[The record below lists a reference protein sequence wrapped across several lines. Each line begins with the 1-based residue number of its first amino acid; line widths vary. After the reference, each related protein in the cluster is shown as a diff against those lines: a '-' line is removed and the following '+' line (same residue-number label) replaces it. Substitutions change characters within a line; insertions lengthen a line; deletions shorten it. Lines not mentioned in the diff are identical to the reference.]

1 MPSISK
7 VRFTNVVYDNG
18 NKRYIDST
26 FRFDGHNGILL
37 LENGAGKTV
46 FVQTLIQAVLPHK
59 MVANRKIQETLQLSN
74 SIAHIAVEWILAEHP
89 KRRYGL
95 TAVSLFMNS
104 NNELASQRFA
114 MEYAGDAFSLARVPF
129 TLEEAGRTRPASKEE
144 MAAWCRGQAEKNMQ
158 AKFFSE
164 HDSLQNYHRYLEE
177 HYKLIASEWNKIASI
192 NSDEGGVEAYF
203 ANCRSTGE
211 LLSRL
216 LIPTVEEGLGE
227 SAGLGGGNGF
237 VEMFQG
243 QREHFKQ
250 QVRLQKRI
258 GEMQGILQELDVYND
273 VQKQQHEAEQQLW
286 QVSGRLKAGFCQLKE
301 TLAKQLA
308 ANAALEAEQEELQE
322 RLAVV
327 QRDLEACGV
336 EEGRRLW
343 QDREADWQ
351 RAFGRQQQA
360 EEKLGISRTRLD
372 NLQLARLLRD
382 EKRAGEHLAA
392 CQKELAELDRD
403 TATRELEQELQV
415 LFGGLHSWFFRH
427 EQRLAENKEACRAET
442 REKQAECDRL
452 RRTIRQKAGELE
464 ALLAEKSALEG
475 TIRSLL
481 QRQEYIEQQLF
492 PDGMHQDA
500 AFLQRKWQQETRELA
515 GNIDGYQ
522 DSIQMY
528 AQQEKETAARME
540 AWRQELARADEES
553 AAVNAQL
560 QIIETRAQ
568 AVLERLALV
577 PECVHI
583 AASARELYQ
592 RYDFLRNQL
601 GDRLVM
607 LERQWKEQQRAS
619 RLAHRFWD
627 MYQGREEFIADP
639 ALEDRLQELAGDFT
653 YLAGGSQLY
662 RELVEKD
669 REKAEALLEKY
680 PFLAAVVVTAAGE
693 KDKLAEK
700 LCAWADH
707 LQQVVFVLSEQE
719 YRSMLEG
726 NLPLGIACVAP
737 GYWKHISSRSYQEW
751 LAALQQQALEA
762 DRLEQE
768 LNEQLHGL
776 KNVLRDL
783 NGFMQL
789 NQQSLFQELSGSRQR
804 LEQQQAELRRNMDN
818 GSSLL
823 AQCRENIS
831 KYKDNIY
838 QAQLRQREVQGQL
851 SKLAEYLDLQKQ
863 QKEAIELKAQK
874 NNRLALLREQK
885 KELDEELDDLQEQL
899 ADLDRRSAKCDM
911 ELSKLR
917 DRQYYREAMA
927 ADMLADDR
935 DYDVLAG
942 SIYSLQMR
950 LNGYNTSRRELE
962 GRLQAAEKEVA
973 RLQEEL
979 LRLRENTDSVLQ
991 ERPEYPFDGE
1001 EQEKLLQREIKSLRL
1016 ALSDLSKNANELRS
1030 AADRQKG
1037 AYEHAKGQYDKRYQ
1051 AYPDFHEPLAELRR
1065 RLEEQLGDTRQ
1076 KIKLNQQ
1083 QLRQGAAE
1091 KDALDQ
1097 LRQEMELKNESL
1109 RFAAEE
1115 VAMAVADAAWQEYG
1129 SSGLREL
1136 LEPQLEEAWTLWQ
1149 LAESRR
1155 KASEKAKDG
1164 FIRFCESTLRD
1175 ERLRR
1180 RVVEGIR
1187 KKQGYLAFVAWKN
1200 DVTDTIGKII
1210 SLAESE
1216 RQEHFRHI
1224 EHMVD
1229 RMTSYIREI
1238 CHGLVELM
1246 GKTRVKAGDI
1256 YRNIFSI
1263 HISEWEEHQG
1273 RTAIRGHLS
1282 SLTEK
1287 LESQEFFLENGQE
1300 DQEKINKYLTGQL
1313 GTRRILQCV
1322 LGSNNNAV
1330 RVRCHKAISAG
1341 RLSERTYTW
1350 EESNRWS
1357 GGEMWS
1363 KNMALFLGCL
1373 NYLSEKRCP
1382 MMRTRFNNRVVVA
1395 DNPFG
1400 KASSEHVLDPVFY
1413 IARQLGF
1420 QLLAL
1425 TAHEDGSFIRKYFPV
1440 VYSCR
1445 FASLSQGRGKVLRP
1459 EMELKTAYLEEKS
1472 PGSLERLMEGE
1483 YHQEVLDFSLS

>member
-74 SIAHIAVEWILAEHP
+74 NIAHIAVEWILAEQP
-89 KRRYGL
+89 RRRYGL

-114 MEYAGDAFSLARVPF
+114 MEYAGDVFSLAKVPF
-129 TLEEAGRTRPASKEE
+129 TVAEAERTRPASKEE

-177 HYKLIASEWNKIASI
+177 HFKLIASEWNKIASI

-227 SAGLGGGNGF
+227 SAGTGSGNGF

-250 QVRLQKRI
+250 QVKLQKRI
-258 GEMQGILQELDVYND
+258 GEMQDILRELDVYNGI
-273 VQKQQHEAEQQLW
+273 QRQQYDAEQQLG
-286 QVSGRLKAGFCQLKE
+286 QVAGRLKAGFCQLKE
-301 TLAKQLA
+301 KLEKQWA
-308 ANAALEAEQEELQE
+308 VNAALDVERTALLEQ
-322 RLAVV
+322 LAVV

-336 EEGRRLW
+336 EESRLIW
-343 QDREADWQ
+343 QAKEAGWQ
-351 RAFGRQQQA
+351 QVFDRQQQT
-360 EEKLGISRTRLD
+360 EEKLCNSRTVLD
-372 NLQLARLLRD
+372 NLQLARLLQE
-382 EKRAGEHLAA
+382 EKRAGEQMEE
-392 CQKELAELDRD
+392 CQKALADLAKD
-403 TATRELEQELQV
+403 TTTQELEQGLQV
-415 LFGGLHSWFFRH
+415 LLGCLHSWFAS
-427 EQRLAENKEACRAET
+427 EEKRLADSKAACQAEAG
-442 REKQAECDRL
+442 EKQAASSRL
-452 RRTIRQKAGELE
+452 RESIEKKAQELA
-464 ALLAEKSALEG
+464 ALLAEKNMLEG
-475 TIRSLL
+475 TIKSLL
-481 QRQEYIEQQLF
+481 QQQEHIEQQLF

-500 AFLQRKWQQETRELA
+500 AFLQRKWQQENRELA
-515 GNIDGYQ
+515 KGIEEYQ
-522 DSIQMY
+522 DSIQVY
-528 AQQEKETAARME
+528 SQQAKETEDRLAE
-540 AWRQELARADEES
+540 WQSDLARIAEES

-560 QIIETRAQ
+560 QTIDTRAQ
-568 AVLERLALV
+568 AVLDRLALV
-577 PECVHI
+577 PECAHV
-583 AASARELYQ
+583 AANVKDLYQ
-592 RYDFLRNQL
+592 RYDFLKNQL
-601 GDRLVM
+601 GDKLVM
-607 LERQWKEQQRAS
+607 LERQWQEQQRAS

-627 MYQGREEFIADP
+627 MYQGREEFMADP
-639 ALEDRLQELAGDFT
+639 VLEDRLRELAGDFA
-653 YLAGGSQLY
+653 YLASGSQLY
-662 RELVEKD
+662 RELEQQDK
-669 REKAEALLEKY
+669 EKAAAVLEKY
-680 PFLAAVVVTAAGE
+680 PFLAATVVTAAG
-693 KDKLAEK
+693 DKGKLSEK
-700 LCAWADH
+700 LYAWAKN

-719 YRSMLEG
+719 YRKMLEG
-726 NLPLGIACVAP
+726 SLPSGIDCVTP
-737 GYWKHISSRSYQEW
+737 GYWENISSRSYREW
-751 LAALQQQALEA
+751 LVGLQQQALEA
-762 DRLEQE
+762 DRLEQQ
-768 LNEQLHGL
+768 LNGQLHEL
-776 KNVLRDL
+776 KNVLKDL
-783 NGFMQL
+783 NSFVQL
-789 NQQSLFQELSGSRQR
+789 NQQSLYQELSNSCQR
-804 LEQQQAELRRNMDN
+804 LEQQLAELQRQVDN
-818 GSSLL
+818 GNSLL
-823 AQCRENIS
+823 KQCRENIQ
-831 KYKDNIY
+831 KYQENINH
-838 QAQLRQREVQGQL
+838 ARLRRQELAGQL
-851 SKLAEYLDLQKQ
+851 SRLEEYLDLQKQ
-863 QKEAIELKAQK
+863 HREAIALKTQK
-874 NNRLALLREQK
+874 NTKLALQGEQK
-885 KELDEELDDLQEQL
+885 KELDKQLDVLQDQL
-899 ADLDRRSAKCDM
+899 ADLSRRLDKCDM
-911 ELSKLR
+911 ELDKLQGK
-917 DRQYYREAMA
+917 QYYKEAMA
-927 ADMLADDR
+927 AVPLADSR
-935 DYDVLAG
+935 DYVVLAE
-942 SIYSLQMR
+942 SVYNLQIK
-950 LNGYNTSRRELE
+950 LDGHNANRRELE
-962 GRLQAAEKEVA
+962 GRMQTVARELDRLQA
-973 RLQEEL
+973 EL
-979 LRLRENTDSVLQ
+979 ARLRENTDSVLQ
-991 ERPEYPFDGE
+991 EKPDYPFDGE
-1001 EQEKLLQREIKSLRL
+1001 EQEKMLQKEIRALRQEAAML
-1016 ALSDLSKNANELRS
+1016 VKEANRLRS
-1030 AADRQKG
+1030 VADRQKG
-1037 AYEHAKGQYDKRYQ
+1037 AYDHAKAQYDNRYR
-1051 AYPDFHEPLAELRR
+1051 AYPVFNELLPEMRK
-1065 RLEEQLGDTRQ
+1065 RLESKLQATEQ

-1083 QLRQGAAE
+1083 AIQKGQAE
-1091 KDALDQ
+1091 SKALDQ

-1109 RFAAEE
+1109 RFAAED
-1115 VAMAVADAAWQEYG
+1115 VAMAVADAAWQEYD
-1129 SSGLREL
+1129 SSRLRDL
-1136 LEPQLEEAWTLWQ
+1136 LEPQMEEAWQLWQ
-1149 LAESRR
+1149 LAESKRR
-1155 KASEKAKDG
+1155 ASEKAKDS
-1164 FIRFCESTLRD
+1164 FVMFCESTIRE
-1175 ERLRR
+1175 ERMRR

-1210 SLAESE
+1210 NLAESE

-1246 GKTRVKAGDI
+1246 GKTRVKAGEA

-1263 HISEWEEHQG
+1263 HIAEWEEHQG
-1273 RTAIRGHLS
+1273 RTAIRNCLS

-1300 DQEKINKYLTGQL
+1300 DAEKINKYLAGQL

-1330 RVRCHKAISAG
+1330 RIRCHKAISAG

-1382 MMRTRFNNRVVVA
+1382 VMRTRFNNRVVVA

-1420 QLLAL
+1420 QLIAL

-1445 FASLSQGRGKVLRP
+1445 FASLSHGMGKVLRP
-1459 EMELKTAYLEEKS
+1459 EMELKTAYLEEKA
-1472 PGSLERLMEGE
+1472 PGSLERLMEIE
-1483 YHQEVLDFSLS
+1483 YQQGTLF